1 MRSTP
6 VLSVSLGLSLFL
18 AGSGCALTQ
27 GGSTHES
34 APGTTDTHFIS
45 EANQRAA
52 EAPTESSPI
61 FRVLAAEF
69 YGRHKEYDRAADY
82 YASVASE
89 SDNVALIERAIQVA
103 IFADRFDLAQLLA
116 GRLES
121 IDPTNPRA
129 AAVMLIAALE
139 LDQTARADSALNKW
153 LEYDTANAGQIFNET
168 GQYLQRSLDP
178 DKALAYTR
186 HLAERFPTQIDAQ
199 VMVAKLAL
207 SFGDADLA
215 RQAADRVLE
224 LRPERP
230 LSYDLAMLAA
240 NRQGDLDR
248 ALEILERAHARFPD
262 EARYLGGLIDAYL
275 ATGRNGS
282 AIALV
287 RESLA
292 AERQDPETLRR
303 IALAGY
309 ELDRRDL
316 SDRALDRLSHVPGH
330 ADAVH
335 LIRGR
340 FALRDGDPRAAERA
354 LAQISPE
361 SDQYA
366 NAQTLIAGVRVDAA
380 EDESAVEGL
389 RAALREETIDE
400 ADRQQLTLAL
410 ASTLAEI
417 GRFERS
423 LEVANRALDAWP
435 EANDFR
441 LQKAMTLFALD
452 QIDMAKGVLRGIIDR
467 EPDHAPA
474 LNALG
479 YTLADENQDLDEA
492 ERLIGQAL
500 QIDPDNAAYLDS
512 LGWLQYRQGKL
523 REARASLESAYRQSP
538 NAEIGAHLGEVLWVH
553 GKREK
558 AIAVWEEALQL
569 DPDHDTLLETIR
581 RFAPELL
588 PAGN

>member
-1 MRSTP
+1 
-6 VLSVSLGLSLFL
+6 VSLSLILFL
-18 AGSGCALTQ
+18 TTSGCALTRC
-27 GGSTHES
+27 GAEHES
-34 APGTTDTHFIS
+34 AGATDARFLS

-52 EAPTESSPI
+52 EAPTETSPI
-61 FRVLAAEF
+61 FRVLAAEY
-69 YGRHKEYDRAADY
+69 YGRHKEYDRAAEY

-103 IFADRFDLAQLLA
+103 IFADRFDLVQLLA

-121 IDPTNPRA
+121 IDPSNPRA

-139 LDQTARADSALNKW
+139 LDQTDRADSALNKW

-186 HLAERFPTQIDAQ
+186 HLAERFPNQVDAQ
-199 VMVAKLAL
+199 IMVAKLAL

-224 LRPERP
+224 LRPDSP
-230 LSYDLAMLAA
+230 LSYDLTMLAA
-240 NRQGDLDR
+240 NRQGDIDR
-248 ALEILERAHARFPD
+248 ALEVLEQAHARFPD
-262 EARYLGGLIDAYL
+262 KTRYLGGLIDAYL
-275 ATGRNGS
+275 ITGRKER
-282 AIALV
+282 ATALV
-287 RESLA
+287 REALA
-292 AERQDPETLRR
+292 AEHQEPETLRR
-303 IALAGY
+303 LALAAY

-316 SDRALDRLSHVPGH
+316 SDRALDRLSRIPGH
-330 ADAVH
+330 ADTAH

-340 FALRDGDPRAAERA
+340 FALRDGDLRAAKRA
-354 LAQISPE
+354 LAQISAE

-366 NAQTLIAGVRVDAA
+366 NAQTLIAGMRVNAGK
-380 EDESAVEGL
+380 DESAVEGL
-389 RAALREETIDE
+389 RAALREEAIDE

-423 LEVANRALDAWP
+423 LEVANQALEAWP

-452 QIDMAKGVLRGIIDR
+452 QADMAKGVLRTIIERDP
-467 EPDHAPA
+467 EHAPA

-479 YTLADENQDLDEA
+479 YTLADENRDLDEA
-492 ERLIGQAL
+492 ERLIGRAL
-500 QIDPDNAAYLDS
+500 QIDPDNPAYLDS
-512 LGWLQYRQGKL
+512 LGWLQYRKGKP
-523 REARASLESAYRQSP
+523 REARATLESAFHQAP
-538 NAEIGAHLGEVLWVH
+538 NAEIGAHLGEVLWALGEH
-553 GKREK
+553 EQ
-558 AIAVWEEALQL
+558 AIAIWQEAIEL
-569 DPDHDTLLETIR
+569 DPQHDTLLETVR

-588 PAGN
+588 PAGD